1 MNRHIYITPR
11 FERSADA
18 AFRTPRYASPIEY
31 HTRPSVLK
39 STAFWGWIGVIALAG
54 LAFIS
59 VVAAK

>member
-1 MNRHIYITPR
+1 MQRIV
-11 FERSADA
+11 
-18 AFRTPRYASPIEY
+18 Y
-31 HTRPSVLK
+31 HTRRSVFA